1 MTRGGSADMSSFC
14 VAAVLGASSWW
25 FATRVRSARGTDRDT
40 PASFPRSRSSRIVFS
55 PKPKLAAVARETNE
69 KDAFP
74 GPPVCG
80 IKDSA
85 GGSEARWLQTGEGA
99 PSPFAFK
106 GACCFATTKLL
117 HR

>member
-1 MTRGGSADMSSFC
+1 MTRGGSAVMSSFC

-85 GGSEARWLQTGEGA
+85 GGSEGPMA
-99 PSPFAFK
+99 PDWRGCSLAV
-106 GACCFATTKLL
+106 CI
-117 HR
+117 

>member
-40 PASFPRSRSSRIVFS
+40 PASFPRPRSSRIVFS

-85 GGSEARWLQTGEGA
+85 GGSEGPMA
-99 PSPFAFK
+99 PDWRGCSLAV
-106 GACCFATTKLL
+106 CI
-117 HR
+117 